1 MKVQNSLISLFDV
14 NGNCEM
20 MQAFL
25 TYAKKKRKK
34 KEKSHE
40 NQGYKRLIE

>member
-1 MKVQNSLISLFDV
+1 
-14 NGNCEM
+14 M

-25 TYAKKKRKK
+25 TYAKKKKK
-34 KEKSHE
+34 KKKKKKRSHE